1 MKFYP
6 VFLPLRIRKKALEK
20 REETIIVD
28 RACRQETLAYEM
40 VSSLSSCR
48 ISRQFSTAKIQLL
61 VVCLV
66 FFHHCGSLYTVS
78 ICRYEFAG
86 ND

>member
-1 MKFYP
+1 MKFCP
-6 VFLPLRIRKKALEK
+6 VFLPFRIRKKALER

-48 ISRQFSTAKIQLL
+48 ISREFSTAKIQVL
-61 VVCLV
+61 VA
-66 FFHHCGSLYTVS
+66 FFFFYHYESLCTLNV
-78 ICRYEFAG
+78 CRYEFAG
-86 ND
+86 NE